1 MQSDTSAVSNR
12 TLWIGRIASGLLI
25 LFLLFDGAMKL
36 VKPAI
41 VVEGTVRLGYPEYT
55 IVPIGIVLLISTIFY
70 AIPRTSVLGA
80 ILLTG
85 YLGGAVATHVRVGGT
100 AFEKLFPIIMGVFV
114 WGGLYLRNA
123 QLRRLIPLHRGEDRS

>member
-1 MQSDTSAVSNR
+1 MQSVTSTVSKR
-12 TLWIGRIASGLLI
+12 TLWIGRIVTSILI
-25 LFLLFDGAMKL
+25 LFLLFDGVMKL
-36 VKPAI
+36 VKPAV

>member
-1 MQSDTSAVSNR
+1 MKKM
-12 TLWIGRIASGLLI
+12 LWIGRIASTLAI
-25 LFLLFDGAMKL
+25 LFLLMDGVMKL

-55 IVPIGIVLLISTIFY
+55 IVPIGIMLLISTVFY

-85 YLGGAVATHVRVGGT
+85 YLGGAVATHVRAGGT
-100 AFEKLFPIIMGVFV
+100 EFEKLFPIIMGVFV

>member
-1 MQSDTSAVSNR
+1 MQSVTSTVSKR
-12 TLWIGRIASGLLI
+12 TFWIGRIVTGLLI
-25 LFLLFDGAMKL
+25 LFFLFDGVMKL
-36 VKPAI
+36 VKPAA

-55 IVPIGIVLLISTIFY
+55 IVPIGIVLLLFTIFY

-100 AFEKLFPIIMGVFV
+100 EFEKLFPIIMGVFV
-114 WGGLYLRNA
+114 WGGLYLRDA
-123 QLRRLIPLHRGEDRS
+123 QLRRLIPLHQGEERL

>member
-1 MQSDTSAVSNR
+1 MQSVNSAVSKR
-12 TLWIGRIASGLLI
+12 TLWIGRIVSGLLI

-36 VKPAI
+36 LKPAV
-41 VVEGTVRLGYPEYT
+41 VVEATVRLGYPETT
-55 IVPIGIVLLISTIFY
+55 IVPIGIVLLISTILY

-100 AFEKLFPIIMGVFV
+100 LFEIVFPVIMGVFV
-114 WGGLYLRNA
+114 WGGLYLRDVR
-123 QLRRLIPLHRGEDRS
+123 LRRLIPLHQGEN

>member
-1 MQSDTSAVSNR
+1 MQSNISAGSKK
-12 TLWIGRIASGLLI
+12 TLWIGRIVSGLLI

-55 IVPIGIVLLISTIFY
+55 IVPIGIMLLISTIFY

-85 YLGGAVATHVRVGGT
+85 YLGGAVATHIRVGGT
-100 AFEKLFPIIMGVFV
+100 EFEKLFPIIMGVFV
-114 WGGLYLRNA
+114 WGGLYLRDA
-123 QLRRLIPLHRGEDRS
+123 SLRRLIPLRRGEDRS